1 MTWSEEFKNSL
12 KLKEVE
18 EIFDLFFYR
27 PLAFLLVKA
36 VYRTKITPN
45 QLTVTAIVLGL
56 AAGYFYSVGKPYWIA
71 AGAVFFILSN
81 VFDCSDGQLARLK
94 HNGTAIGR
102 IIDGLAD
109 TIVFVAVYLGIAIG
123 FANHQEN
130 PAYWW
135 IMLVVTGLSTG
146 IHSVL
151 VDYYRNRFLDFYTLR
166 KNNFEDGLQEF
177 KDAYELVKHQK
188 GKRFERWV
196 ILFYLRFS
204 AMQRILVARKK
215 QTKVLNVSPQEYY
228 RKNRIIMRFWLILGP
243 TTQITNIIV
252 FSLFHRFDL
261 FIWVVLFGFN
271 GLAILLWATQK
282 IIDKTYKSPGE

>member
-1 MTWSEEFKNSL
+1 MRWSEEFKKSL

-18 EIFDLFFYR
+18 EVFDLFFYR

-36 VYRTKITPN
+36 VYRTNITPN
-45 QLTVTAIVLGL
+45 QLTVTAIVMGL
-56 AAGYFYSVGKPYWIA
+56 AAGCFYSVGKPFWIS

-109 TIVFVAVYLGIAIG
+109 TVVFIAVYLGIAFG
-123 FANHQEN
+123 FANHQET
-130 PAYWW
+130 PHYWW
-135 IMLVVTGLSTG
+135 IMLVITGLSTG

-188 GKRFERWV
+188 GKWFEKWV

-204 AMQRILVARKK
+204 AMQRVLVARKK
-215 QTKVLNVSPQEYY
+215 QTKALNVSPQEYY
-228 RKNRIIMRFWLILGP
+228 KKNRIIMRFWLILGP
-243 TTQITNIIV
+243 TTQITNIIL
-252 FSLFHRFDL
+252 FSLFQRFDL
-261 FIWVVLFGFN
+261 FMWVVLFGFN
-271 GLAILLWATQK
+271 GLAIVLWITQK
-282 IIDKTYKSPGE
+282 IIDKTYKSPS